1 MRHPDLILAVV
12 NLKGGTTKTTTAVH
26 LAHALHERGRSVVL
40 VDSDPQASAMRWCEL
55 AEEPFPFPVM
65 QLATKTLYKQLPDF
79 VRGRFEA
86 VVIDTPPLEEQAGI
100 VHSALRVATLA
111 LCPMAPTPIEYD
123 RLDKVRSATDDV
135 ASLRAD
141 GEAVPLAVLLTR
153 TVPNAA
159 STGTWREQIEADGIW
174 CLKAQ
179 VGRLE
184 RFSQAYGD
192 NLSRVSATTAYGDA
206 LTELEAT
213 R

>member
-1 MRHPDLILAVV
+1 
-12 NLKGGTTKTTTAVH
+12 
-26 LAHALHERGRSVVL
+26 
-40 VDSDPQASAMRWCEL
+40 
-55 AEEPFPFPVM
+55 M
-65 QLATKTLYKQLPDF
+65 QLATKTLHRQLSDL

-123 RLDKVRSATDDV
+123 RLDKVRAVTDDV

-159 STGTWREQIEADGIW
+159 STATWRDQIEADGLW

-192 NLSRVSATTAYGDA
+192 NLSRVSTTTAYGDA
-206 LTELEAT
+206 LTELETAQ
-213 R
+213 